1 MKANSRCKRSALR
14 VCFSKKSRLHVGHWI
29 KEEVSIS
36 PRDGFWATY
45 VNAKSNRKCDSEL
58 IDFLKEFCFA

>member
-1 MKANSRCKRSALR
+1 MSIGPGEGLR
-14 VCFSKKSRLHVGHWI
+14 
-29 KEEVSIS
+29 
-36 PRDGFWATY
+36 PTY